1 MATGPTHAISGLAA
15 WAAVTSLAGSHTIGQ
30 LSPKTW
36 VVGATLASGA
46 ALLPDIDH
54 PKSTV
59 ASTFGGIS
67 RGFSAA
73 ISGLSGFMYRL
84 TRTKR
89 DSDREGTHRGFT
101 HTVVFAIIAGLLTT
115 AIVQSSSGTALGI
128 LMFTFAGLAV
138 RGIMHTWCPR
148 KDAVLITVASLVLT
162 VACWMWAGDQ
172 PTDAAAFGVAVMI
185 GCVAHFIGDAI
196 TEQGCPM
203 LWPIPLGGKTWFPVA
218 PPKPMR
224 ITTGGRVEMML
235 IGPGLTLAAVFL
247 SAAVLYR
254 VGAAPWLHELDL
266 PPAVMEWI
274 IPDSAPIP
282 PDG

>member
-15 WAAVTSLAGSHTIGQ
+15 WAAVTSLANTHAIGQ

-59 ASTFGGIS
+59 ARTFGGIS

-73 ISGLSGFMYRL
+73 ISGLSGFLYRL

-89 DSDREGTHRGFT
+89 DSNREGTHRGFT
-101 HTVVFAIIAGLLTT
+101 HTVVFAIIAGLITT
-115 AIVQSSSGTALGI
+115 AIVQTSDGTALGV
-128 LMFTFAGLAV
+128 LMFFFAGLAV
-138 RGIMHTWCPR
+138 RGIMHSWSPR
-148 KDAVLITVASLVLT
+148 RDAILITVASLALT

-172 PTDAAAFGVAVMI
+172 PTEAAAFGVAVMI
-185 GCVAHFIGDAI
+185 GCIAHFIGDAI

-218 PPKPMR
+218 PPKLMR
-224 ITTGGRVEMML
+224 MKTGGRVEMVL
-235 IGPGLTLAAVFL
+235 IGPGLTIMAVCL
-247 SAAVLYR
+247 SAIVLYR
-254 VGAAPWLHELDL
+254 IGAAPWLLQLDL
-266 PPAVMEWI
+266 PPAVVEWI
-274 IPDSAPIP
+274 IPDSVPAPA
-282 PDG
+282 G

>member
-1 MATGPTHAISGLAA
+1 MATGPTHAMSGLAA
-15 WAAVTSLAGSHTIGQ
+15 WAAVTTLANTHTIGQ

-67 RGFSAA
+67 RGFSSA
-73 ISGLSGFMYRL
+73 ISGLSGLLYRT

-89 DSDREGTHRGFT
+89 DSNREGTHRGFT
-101 HTVVFAIIAGLLTT
+101 HTLIFAVLAGLITT
-115 AIVQSSSGTALGI
+115 AIVQSSEGTALGV
-128 LMFTFAGLAV
+128 LMFFFAGLAV

-148 KDAVLITVASLVLT
+148 KDAILITVASLVLT
-162 VACWMWAGDQ
+162 IACWAWAGDQ

-185 GCVAHFIGDAI
+185 GCVAHFLGDAV

-203 LWPIPLGGKTWFPVA
+203 MWPVPLGGKTWYPVA

-224 ITTGGRVEMML
+224 MRTGGKVEMV
-235 IGPGLTLAAVFL
+235 IVGPGLTLVAILL
-247 SAAVLYR
+247 SSVVLYR
-254 VGAAPWLHELDL
+254 VGAAPWLVQLDL

-274 IPDSAPIP
+274 IPDSMPTR
-282 PDG
+282 